1 LISRADPSIR
11 KRGFR
16 RLLPC
21 LALLLGATALLAQ
34 QESALLGFQAL
45 MVRPLDQ
52 YDLYARALRPG
63 LRGELLMRASPSLP
77 LYGGIQ
83 AQWIFKDRHQQG
95 YDLAIPGGF
104 RQDWRLSAGI
114 QRLDLL
120 ATLQLRLPLGQSRLL
135 LEGLGGT
142 GFSYRYKQVM
152 PRSLSRNLY
161 EGSRLSLQGRW
172 RRLYGLGAGWTWYP
186 RHGPLG
192 LDLRASVFYGHEAPT
207 WVLDRPVDREGFGE
221 DPFLA
226 FRPVRVAPFFWTLGI
241 GMSYRL

>member
-1 LISRADPSIR
+1 
-11 KRGFR
+11 
-16 RLLPC
+16 LLPC
-21 LALLLGATALLAQ
+21 LALLLGTTALSAQ
-34 QESALLGFQAL
+34 QETALLGFQTL
-45 MVRPLDQ
+45 LVRPLDQ
-52 YDLYARALRPG
+52 YDRFARALRPG
-63 LRGELLMRASPSLP
+63 LRGELLLQAAPSLP

-83 AQWIFKDRHQQG
+83 AQWIFMDRHHQG
-95 YDLAIPGGF
+95 YELAIPGGF

-135 LEGLGGT
+135 LEPMGGM

-161 EGSRLSLQGRW
+161 EGSRLNLQGQW
-172 RRLYGLGAGWTWYP
+172 RRLYGLGAGWSWYP
-186 RHGPLG
+186 GDGPLG
-192 LDLRASVFYGHEAPT
+192 LDLRASVFYGHETST
-207 WVLDRPVDREGFGE
+207 WVLDRPLDREGFGE

-226 FRPVRVAPFFWTLGI
+226 FQPVRVAPFFWTLGI